1 MNKVSEKLT
10 LVDCRYKDIGHDA
23 FYEIGKLFNEKHK
36 KVNDLGIEIDV
47 EINKIIDTKYKQINH
62 DWLNENIN
70 LVKLDFYDVSQYE
83 MKIKNVLMS
92 IAPTQE
98 NLDNLNDSTIE
109 VLICTVVN
117 DLYLR
122 LTELKLIPTM
132 INHNQIVKL
141 NQSLIGE
148 AATFELT
155 NYETIKGLYYDILN
169 SAANIVVHISRF
181 DSIGILVDNT
191 PVFESIFEQ
200 KIFNMYQIED
210 NKLVDYIIEVENS
223 ID

>member
-10 LVDCRYKDIGHDA
+10 LVDCRYKDIGHNA

-36 KVNDLGIEIDV
+36 KGNDLGIEIDV
-47 EINKIIDTKYKQINH
+47 EINKIIDTKYKQIND

-109 VLICTVVN
+109 VQFIVPRADTN
-117 DLYLR
+117 DLTLKEYSEKYEIDYLY
-122 LTELKLIPTM
+122 P
-132 INHNQIVKL
+132 V
-141 NQSLIGE
+141 
-148 AATFELT
+148 
-155 NYETIKGLYYDILN
+155 GL
-169 SAANIVVHISRF
+169 V
-181 DSIGILVDNT
+181 
-191 PVFESIFEQ
+191 
-200 KIFNMYQIED
+200 
-210 NKLVDYIIEVENS
+210 
-223 ID
+223 

>member
-23 FYEIGKLFNEKHK
+23 FHEIGKLFNENHK
-36 KVNDLGIEIDV
+36 KGNDLGIEIDV
-47 EINKIIDTKYKQINH
+47 EINKIIDAKYKQINH

-98 NLDNLNDSTIE
+98 NLDNINDSTIE

-169 SAANIVVHISRF
+169 SAANIVAHISRF